1 MKIKILFLVLT
12 IFIFL
17 NNLEVNA
24 ENEEEVNIDEIIQ
37 SIDEEFR
44 KLSSSNA
51 DTSNISRN
59 INDHLDKFYKIHRD
73 ISVIAND
80 YIPLLIKYIDT
91 GNKKQ
96 TGTAIFELSLY
107 LLLSPLSER
116 SVLYKPLVYE
126 LSKEE
131 IEILHEK
138 LAPLFNKT
146 FRELPYY
153 ELPYFLIENIQ
164 PRPS

>member
-51 DTSNISRN
+51 DSSNISRN

-91 GNKKQ
+91 GNKK
-96 TGTAIFELSLY
+96 TNWNRNF
-107 LLLSPLSER
+107 
-116 SVLYKPLVYE
+116 
-126 LSKEE
+126 
-131 IEILHEK
+131 
-138 LAPLFNKT
+138 
-146 FRELPYY
+146 
-153 ELPYFLIENIQ
+153 
-164 PRPS
+164 